1 VEIIALVSVP
11 RDLECVV
18 AVRCGDFHI
27 AALYGGEESCAGERI
42 QWTVLVSYWAG
53 KRGRGVLWTQWYYCI
68 MCGRIF
74 CSGSDGYDQCV
85 IPSELENVIASCGS
99 WQARQLPTKVKYF
112 VVAMGL
118 PMLM

>member
-68 MCGRIF
+68 MCRRIF